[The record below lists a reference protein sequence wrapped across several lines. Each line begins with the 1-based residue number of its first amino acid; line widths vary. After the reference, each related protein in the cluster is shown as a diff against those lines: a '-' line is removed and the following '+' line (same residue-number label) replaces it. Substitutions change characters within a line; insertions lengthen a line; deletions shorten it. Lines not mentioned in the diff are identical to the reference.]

1 MRALNSVV
9 RSASSKSYKQT
20 DRKNEAAQALMEAD
34 AVRICKANKKT
45 SELAGGWTQYEQ
57 HYYLY
62 LCL

>member
-1 MRALNSVV
+1 
-9 RSASSKSYKQT
+9 
-20 DRKNEAAQALMEAD
+20 MEAD